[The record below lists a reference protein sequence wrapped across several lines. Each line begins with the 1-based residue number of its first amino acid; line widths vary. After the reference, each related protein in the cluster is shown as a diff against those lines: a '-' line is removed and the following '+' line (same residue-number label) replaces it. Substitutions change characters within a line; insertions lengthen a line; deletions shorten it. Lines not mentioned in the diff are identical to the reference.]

1 MSAANGGTAQ
11 MKGMVGLLGMAL
23 SLAAGTAVA
32 RPPPNADMS
41 LAPWF
46 QGLRQPGTGI
56 SCCSIADCRQTDA
69 RINGSHYEAMIDGA
83 WLPVPADKILERTD
97 NPTGRAIICY
107 TPSLGIMCFIRGP
120 ET

>member
-1 MSAANGGTAQ
+1 MHRVTVLIAGFAA
-11 MKGMVGLLGMAL
+11 
-23 SLAAGTAVA
+23 LAFPAVA

-56 SCCSIADCRQTDA
+56 SCCSMADCRPTDF
-69 RINGSHYEAMIDGA
+69 RTNGSHYEAMIEGE
-83 WLPVPADKILERTD
+83 WRVVPPHVILEQVE
-97 NPTGRAIICY
+97 NPTGHAVVCY
-107 TPSLGIMCFIRGP
+107 TPTRGIMCFIRGP